1 MNQNILNVNQPLSFY
16 VSTINHDSKCIV
28 KKCLVVKYLMLQSV
42 ATIDITFHMFKYLPQ
57 MQNDTVDMEPQPGL
71 FL

>member
-1 MNQNILNVNQPLSFY
+1 MNQSILNINRPLSVY
-16 VSTINHDSKCIV
+16 VSTINHDSKCID

-57 MQNDTVDMEPQPGL
+57 MQNDTVVMEPQPGL